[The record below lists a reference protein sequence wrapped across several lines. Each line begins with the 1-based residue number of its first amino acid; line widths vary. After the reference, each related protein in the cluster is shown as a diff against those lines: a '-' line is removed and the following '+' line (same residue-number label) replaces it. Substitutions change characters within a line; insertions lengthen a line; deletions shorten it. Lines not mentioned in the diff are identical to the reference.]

1 MKSDIKALEKKV
13 TDALAE
19 NAHQGHPLYEVL
31 QELWDYNQSQ
41 WIRMEHM
48 IHLSDSYQDM
58 IIQRE
63 KTLGERFDKHLRQL
77 EKITRISDRYQTALR
92 EANLELE
99 QASYADALT
108 GLPNRRKM
116 LRRLKTEF
124 DMRSEGIF
132 IAMIDIDH
140 FKKINDEYGHLIGD
154 DVLVSVG
161 NLIELTVGDLGHISR
176 WGGEEFLV
184 IFSQA
189 EYNDVEQCLQK
200 LVQVIRDER
209 FSNGDAYTIHTTIS
223 VGVSHYQPEDS
234 IDSLITRADNALYK
248 AKNSGRD
255 RVVIA
260 E

>member
-1 MKSDIKALEKKV
+1 MKPDIKALEQKV
-13 TDALAE
+13 TAVLANTE
-19 NAHQGHPLYEVL
+19 YQDHPLYEVL
-31 QELWDYNQSQ
+31 NDLWQYNQGQ
-41 WIRMEHM
+41 WSRMEHM
-48 IHLSDSYQDM
+48 IRLSDSYQDM
-58 IIQRE
+58 ILQRE

-124 DMRSEGIF
+124 ELCPEGIF

-140 FKKINDEYGHLIGD
+140 FKNINDQYGHLIGD

-161 NLIELTVGDLGHISR
+161 NLIEHTVGDLGHISR

-189 EYNDVEQCLQK
+189 EQNDVEQCLQN
-200 LVQVIRDER
+200 LVKTISAER
-209 FSNGDAYTIHTTIS
+209 FSNGEDYVIRTTIS
-223 VGVSHYQPEDS
+223 IGVSHFESDDS
-234 IDSLITRADNALYK
+234 IDSLITRADSALYK
-248 AKNSGRD
+248 AKNSGRN
-255 RVVIA
+255 RVVA
-260 E
+260 G